1 MKQKVY
7 TVKDFDFKPHG
18 VIGGAVQ
25 GMLNLP
31 NGITVSI
38 VGGGEMDRLYGD
50 GVDTFEI
57 AAWKTNTNEWITL
70 GDGEDI
76 LAYVPKDKIPFII
89 FDLLKK

>member
-18 VIGGAVQ
+18 IIGGAVQ
-25 GMLNLP
+25 GLLKLP

-38 VGGGEMDRLYGD
+38 VGGGEMGRVYGD

-57 AAWKTNTNEWITL
+57 AAWLTDTGDWIDL
-70 GDGEDI
+70 GDDDEI
-76 LAYVPKDKIPFII
+76 IRYVPKDKIPFII